1 MPRSQMEQLHRHLI
15 RFIAVDTVFVALII
29 LSLLSTWSGPVK
41 VFTLILGVVLVPL
54 GVLTTYMLH
63 KRTEYGY
70 NLGIY
75 SLSLF
80 GSAFLLLGLIVV
92 SDSMSAGGIWF
103 LQGILFLL
111 LGVSALRRVP
121 TMRNPAYIQWY
132 EGTSWGGKFQSSTVD
147 REVLAT
153 CPACSSIL
161 AIYPNK
167 MTSSD
172 RCPNCNSNLVSMEEE
187 WSEAFQCYCYPHS
200 ATNAHSSNGS
210 IGSCSW

>member
-1 MPRSQMEQLHRHLI
+1 
-15 RFIAVDTVFVALII
+15 
-29 LSLLSTWSGPVK
+29 VK

-132 EGTSWGGKFQSSTVD
+132 EGTSWGGKFQSSTAD

-187 WSEAFQCYCYPHS
+187 
-200 ATNAHSSNGS
+200 
-210 IGSCSW
+210 

>member
-1 MPRSQMEQLHRHLI
+1 MPRSQMEQLHGHLI
-15 RFIAVDTVFVALII
+15 RFIAIDTVFIALIVM
-29 LSLLSTWSGPVK
+29 SLLSTWNGPVK
-41 VFTLILGVVLVPL
+41 VFTLILGAVLVPL
-54 GVLTTYMLH
+54 GVLTTYTLH

-70 NLGIY
+70 KLGIY

-80 GSAFLLLGLIVV
+80 GSAFLLLGLIVL
-92 SDSMSAGGIWF
+92 SDSISAGGIWF

-132 EGTSWGGKFQSSTVD
+132 EGTGWGGKFQSSTVD

-153 CPACSSIL
+153 CPGCSSIL

-172 RCPNCNSNLVSMEEE
+172 RCPNCNSNLVSREEE
-187 WSEAFQCYCYPHS
+187 
-200 ATNAHSSNGS
+200 
-210 IGSCSW
+210 